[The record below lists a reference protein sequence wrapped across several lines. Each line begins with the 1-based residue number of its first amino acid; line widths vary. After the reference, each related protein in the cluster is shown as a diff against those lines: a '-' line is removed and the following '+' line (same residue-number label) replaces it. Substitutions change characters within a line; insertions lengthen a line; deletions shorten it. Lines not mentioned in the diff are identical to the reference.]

1 MLKSKTRWM
10 IQKTKQD
17 QIDRLAEAIQVTPL
31 VASLLVNRGL
41 VEPEERKLFYLPRNR
56 NFMILICLKEWSALF
71 IEFAVPLKMR
81 NLF

>member
-10 IQKTKQD
+10 IQKTKQE
-17 QIDRLAEAIQVTPL
+17 QIDMLAETIQVTPL

-41 VEPEERKLFYLPRNR
+41 VEPEEAKAFLFIEKQEFHDPYLS
-56 NFMILICLKEWSALF
+56 MGWSALF
-71 IEFAVPLKMR
+71 IVFAVPLKMR